1 MFEFVFVRSSVTIPL
16 YIETEPLP
24 RVPLYVQAMHRARAP
39 LISVAKAMLLAL
51 WMLANVAY
59 AGMRA
64 QDSPAAVRAVAFT
77 AGLPATLVTM
87 AVVDVGSERAYGVS
101 LPRR

>member
-1 MFEFVFVRSSVTIPL
+1 MR
-16 YIETEPLP
+16 
-24 RVPLYVQAMHRARAP
+24 QRAFLVSAG
-39 LISVAKAMLLAL
+39 KAMLLAL
-51 WMLANVAY
+51 WVLANIVY

-64 QDSPAAVRAVAFT
+64 QESSSSARVVAFT

-87 AVVDVGSERAYGVS
+87 LVVTAGSDRAYGIE